1 MRELLFSV
9 FVIVFWFIN
18 YKIIISDLK
27 YKKIPNKNLLQ
38 LLILIPFWYLYLY
51 FFPFWEINILN
62 FLLQIFV
69 SFLVSF
75 LLFNFWIWKAWDAK
89 YLLVLSLFTPYIWI
103 IPFVWNLWI
112 FTIFYLF
119 LFFIWFFIWRSIFY
133 KWYFKSLVS
142 SIKLDLKN
150 RWRIYKNQK
159 WWKSFFIIFKWIIV
173 FLIIFV
179 SIRLFRIYLFLG
191 VFKNFLWNTSFLNI
205 FEKYHFYLVFL
216 WIFSIISI
224 IYLWKKLINYLKI
237 TFANNL
243 KINLSIVWNIFLW
256 ILFVFLVSFI
266 VFEFQKSPEEISKYL
281 VKIFT
286 LYIVIYIFVKIIFYW
301 YKTSFIWNEK
311 KTILL
316 KDLKES
322 DYLDIQC
329 LDKIFYFRN
338 EKWEEWFKELY
349 NKAIIWN
356 NFDIKNLKILIR
368 ISNNYDKRIRKLEKE
383 RLINSV
389 TVIKTFSFAPY
400 ILLGFIVTF
409 IFWNK
414 IIIFFLIKIIEFLGN

>member
-1 MRELLFSV
+1 M
-9 FVIVFWFIN
+9 
-18 YKIIISDLK
+18 
-27 YKKIPNKNLLQ
+27 
-38 LLILIPFWYLYLY
+38 
-51 FFPFWEINILN
+51 
-62 FLLQIFV
+62 
-69 SFLVSF
+69 
-75 LLFNFWIWKAWDAK
+75 
-89 YLLVLSLFTPYIWI
+89 
-103 IPFVWNLWI
+103 
-112 FTIFYLF
+112 
-119 LFFIWFFIWRSIFY
+119 
-133 KWYFKSLVS
+133 
-142 SIKLDLKN
+142 
-150 RWRIYKNQK
+150 
-159 WWKSFFIIFKWIIV
+159 